1 MILGTLIGGC
11 AIKGLYFY
19 SRPGFQSRSL
29 TSFRY
34 SVFVMSVKVLDAL
47 LVIPFSYIW
56 MVDVKHQSWY
66 DKSLGTVVL
75 KH

>member
-1 MILGTLIGGC
+1 MGMVVAVIFG
-11 AIKGLYFY
+11 
-19 SRPGFQSRSL
+19 
-29 TSFRY
+29 
-34 SVFVMSVKVLDAL
+34 VLDAL